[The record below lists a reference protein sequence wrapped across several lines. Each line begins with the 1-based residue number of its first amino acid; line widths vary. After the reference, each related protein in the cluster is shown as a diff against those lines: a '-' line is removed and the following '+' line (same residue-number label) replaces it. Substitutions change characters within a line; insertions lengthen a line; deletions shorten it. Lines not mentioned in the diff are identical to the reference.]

1 MLITP
6 APLSAESPAVEL
18 QRSYEH
24 LRLVIEATPIAMVVA
39 SEGGC
44 ITLANKH
51 AYVLFG
57 FGAGEL
63 VGKPVDMLVPERF
76 RTADPTLRSDYP
88 SALTHQ
94 PMGARHDLFG
104 LRKDGSEVAIEIG
117 LNPLETPHGAFV
129 LASIIDITERKHT
142 EEHLRLLIEAAP
154 NAIVVLDCEGLLV
167 LVNSQAE
174 RLFGYERA
182 ELLGLTMDVLVP
194 ELFRPGDPVLS
205 AAVPSTPL
213 AIGDG
218 HDLVGVRKDGSR
230 MPIEIGLNPSSTPQG
245 EFVLA
250 SIIDITEHKRAEELR
265 LAHIAELEAVNA
277 ELESFSYSVSH
288 DLRTPVRAV
297 LGYACAIEADYSPLL
312 DDEGRRLLSVV
323 QSEASR
329 MGDLI
334 DDLLAFSQLGRQSM
348 ACAPVNMAGLARDVA
363 AEQNDLPGQR
373 KSNVEIGDLPS
384 AHGDRIL
391 LRQVWTNL
399 ISNAIKYS
407 GKRPDPQLRV
417 WAAREADRIIYH
429 VHDNGVGFDMK
440 YAGKLFGV
448 FQRLHRNDEF
458 AGTGVGLAIVQ
469 RIVHRHGGSVW
480 ADARP
485 NEGATFSFSL
495 PADGVV

>member
-1 MLITP
+1 MLTTP
-6 APLSAESPAVEL
+6 ALLPVESSAVDL
-18 QRSYEH
+18 QHAYEH

-39 SEGGC
+39 TEGGS

-57 FGAGEL
+57 FGTGEL
-63 VGKPVDMLVPERF
+63 LGRPVDMLVPERF
-76 RTADPTLRSDYP
+76 RTADPTLRSDYAL
-88 SALTHQ
+88 ALTDQ

-117 LNPLETPHGAFV
+117 LNPLQTPHGSFV

-154 NAIVVLDCEGLLV
+154 NAIVVLDGAGLLV

-174 RLFGYERA
+174 RLFGYQRA
-182 ELLGLTMDVLVP
+182 ELLGHTIEILIPKRADG
-194 ELFRPGDPVLS
+194 RDPFGL
-205 AAVPSTPL
+205 
-213 AIGDG
+213 
-218 HDLVGVRKDGSR
+218 HKDGTKI
-230 MPIEIGLNPSSTPQG
+230 PIEIGLNPSSTPQG

-288 DLRTPVRAV
+288 DLRAPVRAV
-297 LGYACAIEADYSPLL
+297 LGYACAIEADYAPLL
-312 DDEGRRLLSVV
+312 DDEGRRLLGVV

-329 MGDLI
+329 MGELI
-334 DDLLAFSQLGRQSM
+334 DDLLAFSRLGRQSM
-348 ACAPVNMAGLARDVA
+348 SSVMVNMTSLVRDVA
-363 AEQNDLPGQR
+363 AEEADLAGKQRAIVEISDLPG
-373 KSNVEIGDLPS
+373 VT
-384 AHGDRIL
+384 GDRVL
-391 LRQVWTNL
+391 LRQVWANL
-399 ISNAIKYS
+399 LSNAIKYS
-407 GKRPDPQLRV
+407 SKEPDQQLNV
-417 WAAREADRIIYH
+417 WATVEAGCVVYH
-429 VHDNGVGFDMK
+429 VRDNGVGFDMQ

-448 FQRLHRNDEF
+448 FQRLHRSDEF

-469 RIVHRHGGSVW
+469 RIVQRHGGSAW

-495 PADGVV
+495 PICGVV